1 MRKFF
6 LIVICCMLVCT
17 GCNRQVELTEEEA
30 FKGVDDIIMDQQI
43 NIHFALKER
52 PLHEWDCYSF
62 LFSIESPLGRSM
74 IPGISYTPCDKKLG
88 IKIKTSENEWSME
101 NIYMEEKTSIYR
113 PGSELPKWGYTVDKR
128 VQDIYENAEW
138 MLKPT
143 EDTYHIW
150 MDEYVESLER
160 TIEPVEMFRLVDQT
174 TGTEFIVRLEDIIM
188 ITDGWKSQKE
198 SGIVE

>member
-1 MRKFF
+1 
-6 LIVICCMLVCT
+6 
-17 GCNRQVELTEEEA
+17 
-30 FKGVDDIIMDQQI
+30 
-43 NIHFALKER
+43 
-52 PLHEWDCYSF
+52 
-62 LFSIESPLGRSM
+62 
-74 IPGISYTPCDKKLG
+74 
-88 IKIKTSENEWSME
+88 
-101 NIYMEEKTSIYR
+101 
-113 PGSELPKWGYTVDKR
+113 
-128 VQDIYENAEW
+128 